1 MASRQRGLA
10 ASKVEPVL
18 PRDSTGSGAG
28 LNEETGPADDTA
40 PAADLEVR
48 RQADASGGGGGGQEL
63 ATPAPESQDAA
74 QVAGAADAPGAAPSA
89 EALGAV
95 SGHRGLMR
103 IAEPLRRALTSPA
116 RQLRRLR
123 PKRGVRSVAPKAA
136 ARRAA
141 AAESGAASVEIA
153 GVLFARLTVLPAV
166 LIVAWLIPG
175 LPLLLAGDFLPVP
188 MLLISVPL
196 AVALALNGLRV
207 VPATWPRLLSGRRT
221 VEPGWAT
228 WFGLLATVAI
238 VAGLTAWQLS
248 ERSEALVVLRG
259 AGTYLQ
265 TGYWIAQHGSLPIPE
280 LVKYFGGTH
289 AGLSFTSTGFLARG
303 GSLYPAVTPGLP
315 ILLAGGF
322 WVHGTVGAT
331 AMAPVLGGL
340 AALTFAGLVARL
352 VGPQWAPAGALV
364 LGLSLPE
371 QYIGRTTLSEST
383 LQIMLFGGLC
393 LLADS
398 VALRGFGAAAARR
411 AAAAVRA
418 TVRPAAPALAAGAA
432 GAAVPAAAAAA
443 SPAVPRPAIP
453 GSAGAAGQADPA
465 ESETTAVLQAPVTE
479 RRTLAG
485 RLASV
490 RRAFA
495 PARFGAA
502 LTPQRQLAL
511 LAGLSLGFGL
521 LMSLDALVYLLAAI
535 PFCCALFIGHR
546 PQAWAFPAGWFL
558 GVCYGLLGCYLLD
571 RPFLDSVGQTVLLS
585 GVVAI
590 WLIALCIVV
599 MQLTRIARVRR
610 VVPATLAKR
619 PLRWLPEAGA
629 AIALAALIG
638 LAVRPYVQTVHGHP
652 SRAEY
657 LFIEALQRAQGLPVD
672 PTRLYSEQTLYW
684 TVWYIGLPTVLLG
697 AFGVALVLRRCLRAL
712 FAWRDPKWVWREW
725 SLPLAIFCVGS
736 AVSLWIPDIDPDQ
749 PWASRRLI
757 VTVIP
762 GLILCALWASSWLAR
777 RARDRGARAATASV
791 AGLACVAAMLV
802 PTVSTTFGL
811 GLSHSG
817 TSGGLTPVA
826 QGLALSRTGAGEI
839 TAVADLCS
847 QLPANSSVV
856 IVGQPT
862 AEEFT
867 QVIRG
872 MCGVPAAWMSG
883 RSVAAVDSV
892 IGSISRAGRRPLLL
906 AARKAQLAAF
916 GGTPVRVLDLATA
929 QDPHQLTQLPTAPKQ
944 VRYQIWLTAPS
955 SAGVGA

>member
-1 MASRQRGLA
+1 MASRRRGPA

-18 PRDSTGSGAG
+18 PRDTTGSGAD
-28 LNEETGPADDTA
+28 LNEETGPAEDTA
-40 PAADLEVR
+40 PAADPRVPK
-48 RQADASGGGGGGQEL
+48 QAEASPGGGGQ
-63 ATPAPESQDAA
+63 PRDDDQ
-74 QVAGAADAPGAAPSA
+74 APGAAPSA
-89 EALGAV
+89 EALAAA
-95 SGHRGLMR
+95 SGRRVMR
-103 IAEPLRRALTSPA
+103 IAEPLRRALASPA

-123 PKRGVRSVAPKAA
+123 PTGGAPSTAPKAA
-136 ARRAA
+136 ARQAA
-141 AAESGAASVEIA
+141 AADSRAQSVEVA

-175 LPLLLAGDFLPVP
+175 LPLLLAGDLLPVP

-196 AVALALNGLRV
+196 AVALAVNGLRV
-207 VPATWPRLLSGRRT
+207 VPARWPRLLSGGRQ

-248 ERSEALVVLRG
+248 ERSEALIVLRG

-265 TGYWIAQHGSLPIPE
+265 AGYWIAQHGSLPIPE
-280 LVKYFGGTH
+280 LVKYFGGAH
-289 AGLSFTSTGFLARG
+289 PGVSFTSTGFLSRG

-315 ILLAGGF
+315 LLLAGGF
-322 WVHGTVGAT
+322 WVHGTAGAT

-340 AALTFAGLVARL
+340 AALSFAGLVARL

-364 LGLSLPE
+364 LGLSLPQ

-393 LLADS
+393 LLGDS

-411 AAAAVRA
+411 AVAAVRA
-418 TVRPAAPALAAGAA
+418 TVRPAAPALAAEAA
-432 GAAVPAAAAAA
+432 GSATAAATSPAAP
-443 SPAVPRPAIP
+443 SPAAPSPAAPRPATP
-453 GSAGAAGQADPA
+453 GSADAAGSADSA
-465 ESETTAVLQAPVTE
+465 ESETTAVLPAPLTD
-479 RRTLAG
+479 RSTLAG

-490 RRAFA
+490 RGAIA
-495 PARFGAA
+495 PARWAVS
-502 LTPQRQLAL
+502 LTPQRQLAV

-521 LMSLDALVYLLAAI
+521 LISLDALVYLLALI
-535 PFCCALFIGHR
+535 PFCCALFAGRR
-546 PQAWAFPAGWFL
+546 PQAWAFPAGWVL

-590 WLIALCIVV
+590 WLIALSIVV

-610 VVPATLAKR
+610 VVPARLAQR

-629 AIALAALIG
+629 AIGLAALIG
-638 LAVRPYVQTVHGHP
+638 LAIRPYVQTVHGHP

-657 LFIEALQRAQGLPVD
+657 FFIEALQRAQGLPVD

-712 FAWRDPKWVWREW
+712 LTWRDPKWVWREW

-839 TAVADLCS
+839 NAVADLCS
-847 QLPANSSVV
+847 QLPGNASVV
-856 IVGQPT
+856 IVGEPT
-862 AEEFT
+862 AEEFM

-872 MCGVPAAWMSG
+872 MCGVPVAWMSG
-883 RSVAAVDSV
+883 RSVTAVDGV
-892 IGSISRAGRRPLLL
+892 VGSISRAGRRPLLL

-916 GGTPVRVLDLATA
+916 GGTPIRVLDLATA

-955 SAGVGA
+955 ATGVGA

>member
-1 MASRQRGLA
+1 MASRQRGPA

-40 PAADLEVR
+40 PAADPQVP
-48 RQADASGGGGGGQEL
+48 RQADASGGGGGQD
-63 ATPAPESQDAA
+63 PAPGAPQSPGDAK
-74 QVAGAADAPGAAPSA
+74 VTEAARSAGAAPSA
-89 EALGAV
+89 EALDAV
-95 SGHRGLMR
+95 SRRRGLML

-123 PKRGVRSVAPKAA
+123 PKRGVSSAAPKAA

-141 AAESGAASVEIA
+141 AAESRALSVEIA

-166 LIVAWLIPG
+166 LILAWLIPG

-196 AVALALNGLRV
+196 AVALAVNGLRV
-207 VPATWPRLLSGRRT
+207 VPASWPRLLSGRRT

-248 ERSEALVVLRG
+248 ERSEALIVLRG

-265 TGYWIAQHGSLPIPE
+265 AGYWIAQHGSLPIPE

-289 AGLSFTSTGFLARG
+289 TGLSFTSTGFLARG

-315 ILLAGGF
+315 MLLAGGF

-364 LGLSLPE
+364 LGLSLPQ

-418 TVRPAAPALAAGAA
+418 TVKPTAPALAAE
-432 GAAVPAAAAAA
+432 AAA
-443 SPAVPRPAIP
+443 SPAAPGPAIP
-453 GSAGAAGQADPA
+453 GSAGAAEPADPA
-465 ESETTAVLQAPVTE
+465 ESETTAVLPAPVTE
-479 RRTLAG
+479 RRKLAG

-495 PARFGAA
+495 PARLSAA

-521 LMSLDALVYLLAAI
+521 LISLDALVYLLAAI

-590 WLIALCIVV
+590 WLIALSIVV

-610 VVPATLAKR
+610 VVPARLAKR

-712 FAWRDPKWVWREW
+712 LTWRDPKWVWREW
-725 SLPLAIFCVGS
+725 SLPLAIFCVAS

-762 GLILCALWASSWLAR
+762 GLIICALWASSWLAR

-839 TAVADLCS
+839 NAVADLCS
-847 QLPANSSVV
+847 QLPANASVV
-856 IVGQPT
+856 IVGQST

-906 AARKAQLAAF
+906 AARKAQLSGF

>member
-1 MASRQRGLA
+1 MASRRRGAA

-28 LNEETGPADDTA
+28 LNEETGPAEDTA
-40 PAADLEVR
+40 PAADPQVP
-48 RQADASGGGGGGQEL
+48 RQAEASRGGGGQSGDED
-63 ATPAPESQDAA
+63 P
-74 QVAGAADAPGAAPSA
+74 APGAPQSPGEAPSA
-89 EALGAV
+89 EALEAAG
-95 SGHRGLMR
+95 GRRGLMR
-103 IAEPLRRALTSPA
+103 IAEPLGRALTSPA
-116 RQLRRLR
+116 RQLRRLK
-123 PKRGVRSVAPKAA
+123 PVGGMPSAAPKAA

-141 AAESGAASVEIA
+141 AAESGALSVEIA

-166 LIVAWLIPG
+166 LILAWLIPG

-196 AVALALNGLRV
+196 AVALAVNGLRV
-207 VPATWPRLLSGRRT
+207 VPASWPRLLSGRRT

-248 ERSEALVVLRG
+248 ERSEALIVLRG

-265 TGYWIAQHGSLPIPE
+265 AGYWIAQHGSLPIPE
-280 LVKYFGGTH
+280 MVKYFGGTH
-289 AGLSFTSTGFLARG
+289 PGVSFTSTGFLARG
-303 GSLYPAVTPGLP
+303 GSLYPAVAPGLP
-315 ILLAGGF
+315 MLLAGSF

-331 AMAPVLGGL
+331 AMAPLLGGL

-364 LGLSLPE
+364 LGLSLPQ

-411 AAAAVRA
+411 AAAAVRV
-418 TVRPAAPALAAGAA
+418 TVRPAAPALAAEAA
-432 GAAVPAAAAAA
+432 GPAAAAAA
-443 SPAVPRPAIP
+443 AAAGPAIP
-453 GSAGAAGQADPA
+453 GSAGAAGPADSA
-465 ESETTAVLQAPVTE
+465 ESDTTAVLPAPVTK
-479 RRTLAG
+479 RSTLAG

-490 RRAFA
+490 RRAFV
-495 PARFGAA
+495 PARWTAS

-521 LMSLDALVYLLAAI
+521 LISLDALVYLLVLI
-535 PFCCALFIGHR
+535 PFCCALFAGHR
-546 PQAWAFPAGWFL
+546 PQAWAFPAGWVL

-590 WLIALCIVV
+590 WLIALSIVV
-599 MQLTRIARVRR
+599 MQLARIARVRR
-610 VVPATLAKR
+610 LAPARLAQR

-629 AIALAALIG
+629 AVALAALIG

-712 FAWRDPKWVWREW
+712 LTWRDPKWVWREW

-736 AVSLWIPDIDPDQ
+736 AVSLWIPDVEPDQ

-762 GLILCALWASSWLAR
+762 GLTLCALWASSWLAR
-777 RARDRGARAATASV
+777 RARDRGARPATAAV

-839 TAVADLCS
+839 SAVADLCS
-847 QLPANSSVV
+847 QLPANASVV
-856 IVGQPT
+856 IVGQPA

-872 MCGVPAAWMSG
+872 MCGVPVAWMSG
-883 RSVAAVDSV
+883 RSPAAVDSV

-906 AARKAQLAAF
+906 AARKAQLSAF

-944 VRYQIWLTAPS
+944 VHYQIWLTAPS
-955 SAGVGA
+955 AAGVGA

>member
-1 MASRQRGLA
+1 MAIRRRGPA
-10 ASKVEPVL
+10 ASTVEPVP
-18 PRDSTGSGAG
+18 PRDTTGSGAG
-28 LNEETGPADDTA
+28 LNEQTGPAEDTA
-40 PAADLEVR
+40 PAADPQVP
-48 RQADASGGGGGGQEL
+48 RQDEALRGGGGEPQV
-63 ATPAPESQDAA
+63 QDAA
-74 QVAGAADAPGAAPSA
+74 PGAPQPAQLP
-89 EALGAV
+89 
-95 SGHRGLMR
+95 GLMR
-103 IAEPLRRALTSPA
+103 IARPLGRALALPA

-123 PKRGVRSVAPKAA
+123 TAGRMPSAASKAA
-136 ARRAA
+136 ARRAT
-141 AAESGAASVEIA
+141 AAESRALSVDVA

-166 LIVAWLIPG
+166 LILAWLIPG

-196 AVALALNGLRV
+196 AVALSVNGLRV
-207 VPATWPRLLSGRRT
+207 VPARWPRLLSGGRS

-228 WFGLLATVAI
+228 WFGLLATVAV

-248 ERSEALVVLRG
+248 ERSEALIVLRD

-265 TGYWIAQHGSLPIPE
+265 AGYWIAQHGSLPIPE
-280 LVKYFGGTH
+280 MVKYFGGAH
-289 AGLSFTSTGFLARG
+289 LGVSFTSAGFLARG

-315 ILLAGGF
+315 LLLAGSF
-322 WVHGTVGAT
+322 WVNSTVGAT
-331 AMAPVLGGL
+331 AMGPVLGGL

-364 LGLSLPE
+364 LGLSLP
-371 QYIGRTTLSEST
+371 QQFTGRTTLSEST

-393 LLADS
+393 LLGDS
-398 VALRGFGAAAARR
+398 VALRGFGATVARR
-411 AAAAVRA
+411 AAAGVRA
-418 TVRPAAPALAAGAA
+418 TVRPAALALAAEAAEAA
-432 GAAVPAAAAAA
+432 GPAA
-443 SPAVPRPAIP
+443 
-453 GSAGAAGQADPA
+453 PA
-465 ESETTAVLQAPVTE
+465 ESDTTAVLPAPVIE
-479 RRTLAG
+479 RSTLAG

-490 RRAFA
+490 RRAIA
-495 PARFGAA
+495 PARWAA
-502 LTPQRQLAL
+502 SLTPQRQLAV

-521 LMSLDALVYLLAAI
+521 LVSLDALVYLLALI
-535 PFCCALFIGHR
+535 PFCCALFAGHR
-546 PQAWAFPAGWFL
+546 PQAWAFPAGWVL
-558 GVCYGLLGCYLLD
+558 GICYGLLGCYLLD
-571 RPFLDSVGQTVLLS
+571 RPFVDSVGPTVLLS
-585 GVVAI
+585 GVVAT
-590 WLIALCIVV
+590 WLIALSIVV

-610 VVPATLAKR
+610 LVPAMLARR

-629 AIALAALIG
+629 AITLAALIG

-657 LFIEALQRAQGLPVD
+657 FFIEALQRAQGLPVD

-697 AFGVALVLRRCLRAL
+697 AFGVALLLRRCLRAL
-712 FAWRDPKWVWREW
+712 LTWRDPKWVWREW
-725 SLPLAIFCVGS
+725 SLPLAILCVGS
-736 AVSLWIPDIDPDQ
+736 AVSLWMPDIDPDQ

-762 GLILCALWASSWLAR
+762 GLIICALWASSWLAR
-777 RARDRGARAATASV
+777 RARDRGARPTTAAV

-839 TAVADLCS
+839 NAVADLCS
-847 QLPANSSVV
+847 QLPSNASVV

-862 AEEFT
+862 AAEFT

-872 MCGVPAAWMSG
+872 MCGVPVAWMSG
-883 RSVAAVDSV
+883 RSVTAVDSV
-892 IGSISRAGRRPLLL
+892 VGSISRVGRRPLLL
-906 AARKAQLAAF
+906 AGRKAQLAAF

-944 VRYQIWLTAPS
+944 VHYQIWLTAPS
-955 SAGVGA
+955 AAGVGA